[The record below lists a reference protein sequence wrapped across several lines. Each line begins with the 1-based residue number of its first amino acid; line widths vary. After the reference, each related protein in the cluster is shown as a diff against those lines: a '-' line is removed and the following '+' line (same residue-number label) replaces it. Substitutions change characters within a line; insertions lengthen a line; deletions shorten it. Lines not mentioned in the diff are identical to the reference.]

1 MWNQLAH
8 SEWELAQ
15 QEGIQTPC
23 SVSKHAIACLRAG
36 LRPPEL
42 QSVNPRWICL
52 PRCRAERVYN
62 REEVLGRD
70 ATSVFPTEIAA
81 AAAAE
86 RSAAADAL
94 GGRTFIT
101 ETEVSGCLA

>member
-1 MWNQLAH
+1 M
-8 SEWELAQ
+8 
-15 QEGIQTPC
+15 
-23 SVSKHAIACLRAG
+23 
-36 LRPPEL
+36 
-42 QSVNPRWICL
+42 
-52 PRCRAERVYN
+52 YN